1 MTPLA
6 RFIFIRSLIV
16 ASIVTLA
23 VLAADGLGWLRTQEN
38 WLSDL
43 RSAYCQIFSPK
54 PSDKIVFLDIDD
66 GSIDA
71 LGRWPWSR
79 ETIGRMLAE
88 LAVAKPKAVG
98 LDVVF
103 SEAETQVGGVPVVGK
118 TGDQELAAAISAQP
132 VVTALDY
139 VLPET
144 PSPLE
149 RAVRGLLHE
158 NLELTQ
164 AQVADKLAQQGL
176 GTLADEQ
183 LQDLYISQ
191 RRIAVQERVHEA
203 MEAGTTVPM
212 ALAAKLF
219 PHLDLTL
226 NDPKLRLVQNAF
238 GKEASARAM
247 RRFAIDETPA
257 QAGENGVNPL
267 AVDVNLVPIPIFA
280 DAATSGGFVNYD
292 FFREPTVRFVP
303 LVAQC
308 DGKIYPQ
315 MGLTL
320 GCLMVGADL
329 DHARV
334 SPSELVVPM
343 LGKKNDTTVAGDEL
357 RIPVR
362 DYDSSRLDRRM
373 QMIADIPWVGTS
385 DWRTMFRAP
394 HQPITKLW
402 DIVSTQDKIARN
414 DRSIDVAVQQ
424 VLGDQ
429 PIANHPGLAL
439 DPPRAQSI
447 AQQKLDE
454 QDAQGHDAAA
464 KTVLKIMDETG
475 YEADW
480 KKNPPQTPEDRG
492 QYDEFMGDKQT
503 LAEALRQNRS
513 LEDQAKKFRADL
525 SALVAGKCVMIGM
538 VATGDVDQVTTPLH
552 SRCPGVVV
560 HAAIVNAVL
569 QGNWTRTAPYW
580 VTIIVVLAAGGLTTG
595 AGARLEPH
603 WALLGAIGLVAAFL
617 AVAGYV
623 LFDLFRVRI
632 GLAGPVVE
640 IGTVWVGCAIV
651 RLLIEGYER
660 LRIGREKAAVDH
672 EMDLARRVQNELL
685 PKFPPKIA
693 GIECC
698 GWTLAASVTGGDCFD
713 LWRLPDGR
721 LGVLVAD
728 ASGHGLAPSMIVSQ
742 VRTLVRVLCES
753 ERDPAKILDRVNA
766 RLAEDLEA
774 GRFVTAFLAFCLP
787 DGPVDWAS
795 AGHGPMLW
803 RPAAAGALN
812 TLDTTC
818 LPLGVTA
825 DLPPEDAAH
834 LILETGGMLIIFS
847 DGIFES
853 PNPKNELYGVERLTE
868 LLQSLSDQPGEKII
882 ERIQQEMRIWQGKT
896 EPHDDQT
903 TVIIRRTGIVSSDGN
918 GSAQAETEET
928 SGPDDTTED

>member
-1 MTPLA
+1 MTPLE
-6 RFIFIRSLIV
+6 RRIFIRSLLV

-23 VLAADGLGWLRTQEN
+23 VLVADWLGLLATPEN

-43 RSAYCQIFSPK
+43 RSAYCQVFSPK

-79 ETIGRMLAE
+79 ATIGRMLAE
-88 LAVAKPKAVG
+88 LAAAKPKAVG

-103 SEAETQVGGVPVVGK
+103 SEAETQVGGIAVAGK
-118 TGDQELAAAISAQP
+118 TGDQELAAAIRAQP
-132 VVTALDY
+132 VVTALDFL
-139 VLPET
+139 LPEK

-149 RAVRGLLHE
+149 RAVRDLLHDD
-158 NLELTQ
+158 LELSQ
-164 AQVADKLAQQGL
+164 AEVGVRLRGQGL
-176 GTLADEQ
+176 GSLPDDQ
-183 LQDLYISQ
+183 LQDLFISQ
-191 RRIAVQERVHEA
+191 RRIALRQRVHETIG
-203 MEAGTTVPM
+203 AGVTTPA
-212 ALAAKLF
+212 ALSAKLF
-219 PHLDLTL
+219 PHLDPNL
-226 NDPKLRLVQNAF
+226 NDPKLRLLQEVYA
-238 GKEASARAM
+238 KESSARAM
-247 RRFAIDETPA
+247 RRFAIAETPA
-257 QAGENGVNPL
+257 QALQSGVQPL
-267 AVDVNLVPIPIFA
+267 AVDLNLAPLPIFSEV
-280 DAATSGGFVNYD
+280 ATSGGFVNYD

-315 MGLTL
+315 MGLAL
-320 GCLMVGADL
+320 GCLMIGADL
-329 DHARV
+329 DHATV
-334 SPSELVVPM
+334 EPSELRIPM
-343 LGKKNDTTVAGDEL
+343 LSKKGTGADVL

-362 DYDSSRLDRRM
+362 DYYASKLSKRM

-385 DWRTMFRAP
+385 DWRTMFSTP

-402 DIVSTQDKIARN
+402 DIVSTQDKIAQN
-414 DRSIDVAVQQ
+414 DRSIDLAAQQ
-424 VLGDQ
+424 VLSDQ
-429 PIANHPGLAL
+429 AVGGRPGLGL
-439 DPPRAQSI
+439 DPPKAQ
-447 AQQKLDE
+447 ALARRKLN
-454 QDAQGHDAAA
+454 DADAAGHDAVAA
-464 KTVLKIMDETG
+464 DVLKVIADTG
-475 YEADW
+475 YEDAW
-480 KKNPPQTPEDRG
+480 RKTPPAAADRG
-492 QYDEFMGDKQT
+492 YYEEFMGDKQVLT
-503 LAEALRQNRS
+503 EALRQNK
-513 LEDQAKKFRADL
+513 LLAEQINKFRSDL
-525 SALVAGKCVMIGM
+525 AALVGGKCVMIGM

-580 VTIIVVLAAGGLTTG
+580 VTIIVVLAAGGLTAG

-603 WALLGAIGLVAAFL
+603 WALLGAIGLIAAFL
-617 AVAGYV
+617 AIAGYV

-640 IGTVWVGCAIV
+640 IGIVWIGCATV

-660 LRIGREKAAVDH
+660 LRIGREKAATDH
-672 EMDLARRVQNELL
+672 EMDLARRVQQELL

-713 LWRLPDGR
+713 LWQLPDGR

-803 RPAAAGALN
+803 RAGDAGALRE
-812 TLDTTC
+812 LDTTC

-834 LILETGGMLIIFS
+834 LMLEAGGLLIIFS

-853 PNPKNELYGVERLTE
+853 PNSKNELYGVERLTA
-868 LLQSLSDQPGEKII
+868 LLQALSDQPGEKII
-882 ERIQQEMRIWQGKT
+882 ERIQDEMRQWQGKT

-903 TVIIRRTGIVSSDGN
+903 TVIIRRTGIISSNGDGSSED
-918 GSAQAETEET
+918 GASKAGE
-928 SGPDDTTED
+928 PDDTLLTD